1 MIKMVFRQ
9 GPSDRGPEAYVF
21 RYVAGD
27 EGARTPPE
35 AIFISLHTKE
45 GATGF
50 DGDQEVT
57 SACRALGVSLNLRE
71 NATANQELALAA

>member
-1 MIKMVFRQ
+1 MFKKAVR
-9 GPSDRGPEAYVF
+9 RGRSERGTEAYFF
-21 RYVAGD
+21 RYVEVPSD
-27 EGARTPPE
+27 ARTKPE
-35 AIFISLHTKE
+35 AFFNIRQSK

>member
-1 MIKMVFRQ
+1 MVFRQ
-9 GPSDRGPEAYVF
+9 GPSDREPESYVSQ
-21 RYVAGD
+21 YVAGG
-27 EGARTPPE
+27 EGARTQPE
-35 AIFISLHTKE
+35 AVFIILYTTR